1 MNREQAEKK
10 ARELFREGGS
20 FKEHTGHIADLLMR
34 EAELEGMLKY
44 EEIKKAHKRGLHHPR
59 EHRYNYYLNLE
70 QQLSASQKR
79 VEELEKDI
87 KQIHKDYGCE
97 LRDPWGTIWEQC
109 DRVQKENEALKQ
121 SQGKRVEELEK
132 VKITMRAELDSVGK
146 VVSEYKAEISTLKQE
161 NKELKEDRDSET
173 RWAKQYRDEL
183 YALKEELDRA
193 TENNDELINR
203 EQELINCYKEN
214 IKLDVGEWEKGLKE
228 YKEGGVK

>member
-1 MNREQAEKK
+1 M
-10 ARELFREGGS
+10 
-20 FKEHTGHIADLLMR
+20 
-34 EAELEGMLKY
+34 
-44 EEIKKAHKRGLHHPR
+44 
-59 EHRYNYYLNLE
+59 
-70 QQLSASQKR
+70 
-79 VEELEKDI
+79 
-87 KQIHKDYGCE
+87 
-97 LRDPWGTIWEQC
+97 
-109 DRVQKENEALKQ
+109 
-121 SQGKRVEELEK
+121 EK

-173 RWAKQYRDEL
+173 RWAKQYHDEL

-228 YKEGGVK
+228 YKERGVK